1 MNEDVSFELALSKV
15 KKNSILI
22 YSIVV
27 LVDLRKKKKKLV
39 LQCISDVLKSY
50 QCTQSVFREFV
61 FLNKASFETDDL
73 KFGLMIILWA
83 AGLA

>member
-15 KKNSILI
+15 SKNNSVLI

-27 LVDLRKKKKKLV
+27 LVDLRKEKKKKLV
-39 LQCISDVLKSY
+39 LECIFGVVKSY

-73 KFGLMIILWA
+73 KFGLMIMLWA
-83 AGLA
+83 AD